1 MTDKRAHDPDTLLSA
16 MIDISNRLDGTP
28 NTGQLQS
35 LVMISASGFSIA
47 AAIRDLAAA
56 IREKD
61 CKRG

>member
-1 MTDKRAHDPDTLLSA
+1 
-16 MIDISNRLDGTP
+16 MIDASNRLDGTL
-28 NTGQLQS
+28 NAGLVQS

-61 CKRG
+61 CKCD